1 MIAENNKEKI
11 KKNFK
16 LILSIL
22 AIIIFCAFLLFF
34 NQPKK
39 NESDITKIINSRNK
53 IILHNPSTNLKAEDR
68 WLESAENKL
77 EVYEEFQKNYG
88 NDKSKIES
96 QINQIDEKYDQII
109 SKQNELIQGQSNEIE
124 GLKNQLKT
132 KSNNN
137 NSKDPFSANG
147 EAVIANKTI
156 QSFHLNLSDDKDQEE
171 NKDGEFFKADEYVP
185 AGAYATATIISGVDA
200 SVGISSQSDPRP
212 ILLRITSPAY
222 SSIYDNVQQKVE
234 ISGCLITGA
243 ASGDLSSEKV
253 YIKLV
258 NMTCSKD
265 ENLIYETAIKGYV
278 AGQGKSGVRGQ
289 VISREGDF
297 LAKSFLAGLVGG
309 FGQGLSSRVAPPL
322 SFSSGATLQNGY
334 SNDDI
339 VKKGVGQGISGASD
353 RLSNYLINRAEQ
365 YQPIVSIPSGIEV
378 EVVFVEGFHLN
389 GKRHRK
395 PSTISSNTI
404 FNKNALFENNKSSFI
419 FLVKNC

>member
-1 MIAENNKEKI
+1 MIIENNREKI

-22 AIIIFCAFLLFF
+22 VIIIFCAFLLFF

-39 NESDITKIINSRNK
+39 NESDFAKIINGRSK
-53 IILHNPSTNLKAEDR
+53 IILHNPNSNLKAEDR
-68 WLESAENKL
+68 WLENAENKL
-77 EVYEEFQKNYG
+77 EVYDEFQKNYG
-88 NDKSKIES
+88 NDKSKIET

-109 SKQNELIQGQSNEIE
+109 AKQNELIQGQSKEIDD
-124 GLKNQLKT
+124 LKNQIKT
-132 KSNNN
+132 KNTSNV
-137 NSKDPFSANG
+137 KDPFNNASEQG
-147 EAVIANKTI
+147 IVNKTI
-156 QSFHLNLSDDKDQEE
+156 QNFHLNLGEE
-171 NKDGEFFKADEYVP
+171 NEGESKDGEFFKAEEYVP
-185 AGAYATATIISGVDA
+185 SGAYATATIISGVDA

-212 ILLRITSPAY
+212 ILLRITSPAF
-222 SSIYDNVQQKVE
+222 SSIYDNIQQKVD

-309 FGQGLSSRVAPPL
+309 FGQGLASRVAPPL

-334 SNDDI
+334 SNEDI
-339 VKKGVGQGISGASD
+339 VKKGVGQGIGGASD

-395 PSTISSNTI
+395 PTAIS
-404 FNKNALFENNKSSFI
+404 NKFISRFED
-419 FLVKNC
+419 KN

>member
-1 MIAENNKEKI
+1 MIVENNREKI

-39 NESDITKIINSRNK
+39 NESDFAKIINGRSK
-53 IILHNPSTNLKAEDR
+53 IILHNPNSNLRAEDR
-68 WLESAENKL
+68 WLENAENKL
-77 EVYEEFQKNYG
+77 EVYDEFQKNYG
-88 NDKSKIES
+88 NDKSKIET
-96 QINQIDEKYDQII
+96 QINQIDEKYDQLIE
-109 SKQNELIQGQSNEIE
+109 KQNELIQGQSKEIDD
-124 GLKNQLKT
+124 LKNQIKIKNT
-132 KSNNN
+132 SNV
-137 NSKDPFSANG
+137 KDPFSNVG
-147 EAVIANKTI
+147 EQGIVNKTI
-156 QSFHLNLSDDKDQEE
+156 QNFHLNLTEE
-171 NKDGEFFKADEYVP
+171 NESESKDGEFFKAEEYVP

-212 ILLRITSPAY
+212 ILLRIISPAF
-222 SSIYDNVQQKVE
+222 SSIYDNIQQKVD

-309 FGQGLSSRVAPPL
+309 FGQGLASRVAPPL

-334 SNDDI
+334 SNEDI
-339 VKKGVGQGISGASD
+339 VKKGVGQGIGGASD

-365 YQPIVSIPSGIEV
+365 YQPVVSIPSGIEV

-395 PSTISSNTI
+395 PTTIS
-404 FNKNALFENNKSSFI
+404 NKFISRFED
-419 FLVKNC
+419 KN

>member
-1 MIAENNKEKI
+1 MIIENNKEKI

-22 AIIIFCAFLLFF
+22 AIVIACAFLLFF
-34 NQPKK
+34 NQPQK
-39 NESDITKIINSRNK
+39 NESDIAKIINNRNK
-53 IILHNPSTNLKAEDR
+53 IILHNPNTNLKAEDR

-96 QINQIDEKYDQII
+96 QINQIDEKYNQII
-109 SKQNELIQGQSNEIE
+109 SKQNELIQGQSNQIE
-124 GLKNQLKT
+124 ELKNQFKT
-132 KSNNN
+132 KPNN
-137 NSKDPFSANG
+137 NSKDPFGANN
-147 EAVIANKTI
+147 EAVVANKTI
-156 QSFHLNLSDDKDQEE
+156 QNFHLNLSDDNNQDED
-171 NKDGEFFKADEYVP
+171 KDGEFFKGDEYVP

-253 YIKLV
+253 YIKLI

-265 ENLIYETAIKGYV
+265 ENLVYETAIKGYV

-322 SFSSGATLQNGY
+322 SFSSGATLLNGY
-334 SNDDI
+334 SNEDV
-339 VKKGVGQGISGASD
+339 VKKGVGQGIGSASD

-378 EVVFVEGFHLN
+378 EVVFVEGFNLN

-395 PSTISSNTI
+395 PSAIS
-404 FNKNALFENNKSSFI
+404 NKFISRFED
-419 FLVKNC
+419 KN

>member
-1 MIAENNKEKI
+1 MIVENNREKI

-39 NESDITKIINSRNK
+39 NESDFAKIINGRSK
-53 IILHNPSTNLKAEDR
+53 IILHNPNSNLRAEDR
-68 WLESAENKL
+68 WLENAENKL
-77 EVYEEFQKNYG
+77 EVYDEFQKNYG
-88 NDKSKIES
+88 NDKSKIET
-96 QINQIDEKYDQII
+96 QINQIDEKYDQLIE
-109 SKQNELIQGQSNEIE
+109 KQNELIQGQSKEIDD
-124 GLKNQLKT
+124 LKNQIKIKNT
-132 KSNNN
+132 SNV
-137 NSKDPFSANG
+137 KDPFSNFG
-147 EAVIANKTI
+147 EQGIVNKTI
-156 QSFHLNLSDDKDQEE
+156 QNFHLNLTEE
-171 NKDGEFFKADEYVP
+171 NESESKDGEFFKAEEYVP

-212 ILLRITSPAY
+212 ILLRIISPAF
-222 SSIYDNVQQKVE
+222 SSIYDNIQQKVD

-253 YIKLV
+253 YIKLI

-309 FGQGLSSRVAPPL
+309 FGQGLASRVAPPL

-334 SNDDI
+334 SNEDI
-339 VKKGVGQGISGASD
+339 VKKGVGQGIGGASD

-395 PSTISSNTI
+395 PTTIS
-404 FNKNALFENNKSSFI
+404 NKFISRFED
-419 FLVKNC
+419 KN

>member
-1 MIAENNKEKI
+1 MIVENNREKI

-39 NESDITKIINSRNK
+39 NESDFAKIINGRSK
-53 IILHNPSTNLKAEDR
+53 IILHNPNSNLRAEDR
-68 WLESAENKL
+68 WLENAENKL
-77 EVYEEFQKNYG
+77 EVYDEFQKNYG
-88 NDKSKIES
+88 NDKSKIET
-96 QINQIDEKYDQII
+96 QINQIDEKYDLLIE
-109 SKQNELIQGQSNEIE
+109 KQNGLIQGQSKEIDD
-124 GLKNQLKT
+124 LKNQIKIKNT
-132 KSNNN
+132 SNV
-137 NSKDPFSANG
+137 KDPFSNVG
-147 EAVIANKTI
+147 EQGIINKTI
-156 QSFHLNLSDDKDQEE
+156 QNFHLNLTEE
-171 NKDGEFFKADEYVP
+171 NESESKDGEFFKAEEYVP

-212 ILLRITSPAY
+212 ILLRIISPAF
-222 SSIYDNVQQKVE
+222 SSIYDNIQQKVD

-309 FGQGLSSRVAPPL
+309 FGQGLASRVAPPL

-334 SNDDI
+334 SNEDI
-339 VKKGVGQGISGASD
+339 VKKGVGQGIGGASD

-395 PSTISSNTI
+395 PTTIS
-404 FNKNALFENNKSSFI
+404 NKFISRFED
-419 FLVKNC
+419 KN

>member
-1 MIAENNKEKI
+1 MIVENNREKI

-39 NESDITKIINSRNK
+39 NESDFAKIINGRSK
-53 IILHNPSTNLKAEDR
+53 IILHNPNSNLRAEDR
-68 WLESAENKL
+68 WLENAENKL
-77 EVYEEFQKNYG
+77 EVYDEFQKNYG
-88 NDKSKIES
+88 NDKSKIET
-96 QINQIDEKYDQII
+96 QINQIDEKYDQLIE
-109 SKQNELIQGQSNEIE
+109 KQNELIQGQSKEIDD
-124 GLKNQLKT
+124 LKNQIKIKNT
-132 KSNNN
+132 SNV
-137 NSKDPFSANG
+137 KDPFSNVG
-147 EAVIANKTI
+147 EQGIVNKTI
-156 QSFHLNLSDDKDQEE
+156 QNFHLNLTEE
-171 NKDGEFFKADEYVP
+171 NESESKDGEFFKAEEYVP

-212 ILLRITSPAY
+212 ILLRIISPAF
-222 SSIYDNVQQKVE
+222 SSIYDNIQQKVD

-309 FGQGLSSRVAPPL
+309 FGQGLASRVAPPL

-334 SNDDI
+334 SNEDI
-339 VKKGVGQGISGASD
+339 VKKGVGQGIGGASD

-395 PSTISSNTI
+395 PTTIS
-404 FNKNALFENNKSSFI
+404 NKFISRFED
-419 FLVKNC
+419 KN